1 MRLEAGPPSLTPM
14 RSFLSAAAVFV
25 LLSGCTGMTRQLD
38 REGALVDSPAA
49 DWRSVATAAD
59 RTRLRDWRS
68 TFVGALKAARAAGNG
83 AKIDAEGALLRPD
96 AALPNSAIPAG
107 SYACRTIK
115 IGAKQP
121 GLLDYLAYPAFTC
134 QVSGGRGVQQLVKLT
149 GSQRPVGLIYPGDPL
164 RAVFLGTLMLGDEAR
179 AMQYGGD
186 RDRDMAGYIERIG
199 PQRWRLILPRPAYE
213 SQLDVLELVPAP

>member
-1 MRLEAGPPSLTPM
+1 MRLLI
-14 RSFLSAAAVFV
+14 SAAAVF
-25 LLSGCTGMTRQLD
+25 LLLAGCTTMSRQLD
-38 REGALVDSPAA
+38 REGALVDSPAS
-49 DWRSVATAAD
+49 DWRAVATPAD

-68 TFVGALKAARAAGNG
+68 TFMMALKTARAAGKG
-83 AKIDAEGALLRPD
+83 SEIDAEGVLLRPD
-96 AALPNSAIPAG
+96 AALPSPGLLAG
-107 SYACRTIK
+107 TYACRTIK

-121 GLLDYLAYPAFTC
+121 GLLDFLAYPAFAC
-134 QVSGGRGVQQLVKLT
+134 RVGGEGKLPTLVKLT
-149 GSQRPVGLIYPGDPL
+149 GSQRPVGRIYPGDPL
-164 RAVFLGTLMLGDEAR
+164 RSVFLGTLMLGDEAR